1 MKETESS
8 PFRRE
13 HRWVV
18 HRLVQND
25 HDACSALK
33 LVLGAAP
40 GHCRLRHIQRS
51 KSINCFPSFFLS
63 LCSSDELH
71 FALKSQCSTSNL
83 ATMDAIAKASSVRD
97 LLSLVDKDCENN
109 DPELLGELIEKF
121 RHKIQKLEK
130 SLTDP
135 KTLKNRATW
144 REILLNSNHEDHKA
158 AVQDMFDVHSQ
169 DCANKMENSKNE
181 EGDCQKKH
189 HGKSKKG
196 GSRKKKA
203 MKGQVRKAVL
213 AGLRKMH
220 KTMPQK
226 AAWVLEQ
233 ADLEVKEMKEQ
244 LEGLRT
250 IKETLE
256 NLLRCH
262 NEKCAG
268 NAHETKQ
275 SVSPILEENEED
287 NFSADDAEESIGLGG
302 EEELKEDVDEKAIE
316 EDSHTE
322 ESECETPEQPP
333 LPSDNSLLDNRDK
346 EMAELLCQIWGGEDS
361 IDFGDEEEQKEAEI
375 CGGED
380 SVDLGDEEEQKECSF
395 EQAKE
400 MDCNNP
406 EQRPLPYKLVVNE
419 KKNEGP
425 EDENL
430 LAFCQSIGPST
441 DINGNQVPLST
452 RRKTRLPVQP
462 QLFALENPNDPNLK
476 CTTCD
481 KVIGNNCASFVL
493 LSTLSESPNL

>member
-1 MKETESS
+1 
-8 PFRRE
+8 
-13 HRWVV
+13 
-18 HRLVQND
+18 
-25 HDACSALK
+25 
-33 LVLGAAP
+33 
-40 GHCRLRHIQRS
+40 
-51 KSINCFPSFFLS
+51 
-63 LCSSDELH
+63 
-71 FALKSQCSTSNL
+71 
-83 ATMDAIAKASSVRD
+83 MDAFAKVNSVRD
-97 LLSLVDKDCENN
+97 LLSLVDKHRENN
-109 DPELLGELIEKF
+109 DPKVLGALIEAF
-121 RHKIQKLEK
+121 HNKIQKPEK

-135 KTLKNRATW
+135 QALKNRAAF
-144 REILLNSNHEDHKA
+144 REILLNSNHEHHKA
-158 AVQDMFDVHSQ
+158 CVQDLFVTHSE
-169 DCANKMENSKNE
+169 DCANKMENSESEQVDGEKT
-181 EGDCQKKH
+181 H

-196 GSRKKKA
+196 GNRKKNATKS
-203 MKGQVRKAVL
+203 QVRKAIL
-213 AGLRKMH
+213 AALRKAH

-406 EQRPLPYKLVVNE
+406 EQRPLPCDKSVVNE
-419 KKNEGP
+419 KKMK
-425 EDENL
+425 D
-430 LAFCQSIGPST
+430 Q
-441 DINGNQVPLST
+441 
-452 RRKTRLPVQP
+452 RMKT
-462 QLFALENPNDPNLK
+462 
-476 CTTCD
+476 C
-481 KVIGNNCASFVL
+481 
-493 LSTLSESPNL
+493 